1 MVCWGGVRPRPGPR
15 LPPLEGGGRQPCTGL
30 LVVLPPVRKSP
41 VRRACCACCRGAHTC
56 RKDSGHGGGAGRA
69 QMHVADAP
77 AHGADVFH
85 VRARLSD
92 CRARCQR
99 APASLLCV
107 TLVGSSYV
115 LACAG
120 NVLLGWGTGQM
131 VVSVEGSVQRSLVH
145 GVGSCLALCARRV
158 SVIVNRVRAVRLL
171 LSFGSKRATTSRDS
185 RPPPRRTTHRS
196 RRLHTRAPAD
206 LAASC
211 ACPHGCDRPAAPGLP
226 YCDDC
231 YGTMC
236 ECTCEPCARRLLPET
251 RVHPLQRAAWAPCVR
266 PGCPCTASWNGLPGE
281 FCCRT
286 CRGGQACAHNY
297 HRQPFVVDTTETLPM
312 SSLGPEEAM

>member
-1 MVCWGGVRPRPGPR
+1 MFWHSDVRQWR
-15 LPPLEGGGRQPCTGL
+15 C
-30 LVVLPPVRKSP
+30 
-41 VRRACCACCRGAHTC
+41 RACNE
-56 RKDSGHGGGAGRA
+56 SQPVGRT
-69 QMHVADAP
+69 VADLYPDRRWHPPPSDTEAC
-77 AHGADVFH
+77 GDCDDADDGP
-85 VRARLSD
+85 SQTPD
-92 CRARCQR
+92 
-99 APASLLCV
+99 
-107 TLVGSSYV
+107 
-115 LACAG
+115 
-120 NVLLGWGTGQM
+120 
-131 VVSVEGSVQRSLVH
+131 RS
-145 GVGSCLALCARRV
+145 A
-158 SVIVNRVRAVRLL
+158 
-171 LSFGSKRATTSRDS
+171 ATTSRDS